1 MVRMMVMEIW
11 TSVML
16 VHHSIPNMTMMMK
29 VGVIKNK
36 KVKENKI
43 DNNLNQGFF
52 IFQHRE
58 LLVNI
63 NALQTLKP

>member
-1 MVRMMVMEIW
+1 
-11 TSVML
+11 
-16 VHHSIPNMTMMMK
+16 MMMK